1 MVRNGWYMRAD
12 EPLSTNAFEFSVTKV
27 ENSRVYFKAQ
37 GASHM
42 TFYLKGSSDDKRRL
56 VAWSL
61 YEGIPQKAG
70 ERSVVPG
77 EEDLEYFIYFASG
90 RGDNRA
96 AFEFWVEFQGEDL
109 TSIDVAGAGHYF
121 ETPTES
127 LEALERK
134 LPDWTTYVGWVS
146 VWEKIHVPVTDTKAI
161 KYA

>member
-1 MVRNGWYMRAD
+1 
-12 EPLSTNAFEFSVTKV
+12 
-27 ENSRVYFKAQ
+27 
-37 GASHM
+37 M

-146 VWEKIHVPVTDTKAI
+146 VWEKIHVPVTDTTAI
-161 KYA
+161 N